1 MTTRTELP
9 GHAPSKRPA
18 LNDFCLSQVVY
29 PATRDNYTFSAKVAS
44 DGIELGTDGAV
55 TLEIE
60 ITYDDGS
67 VETKEYDLY

>member
-1 MTTRTELP
+1 MI
-9 GHAPSKRPA
+9 
-18 LNDFCLSQVVY
+18 Y

-44 DGIELGTDGAV
+44 DGIELGADGAV